1 MNKQVSLKVIPLG
14 PEMTGWNL
22 SRGNHRGAHSWLH
35 DITHRNQREQD
46 SKLCRKKNPWFCLSA
61 YRSAV
66 CFLNDEKR
74 EKKRKI
80 EKKKLW
86 KIWSWYFALLG
97 KSFCIYQS
105 WQGNKMPEIL
115 SVCCAWRQ
123 IIAEAIVPH
132 AANKNT
138 VVHKLKSYE
147 KRRVQQLTSIL
158 LLLSFVCT
166 SWPYWRAYQELV
178 LHRHHVYCQGISTKW
193 QITAF
198 GVQGAEK

>member
-1 MNKQVSLKVIPLG
+1 MTSLTGIKGNKTLSYAGKKPLVLFVCLQKCSL
-14 PEMTGWNL
+14 L
-22 SRGNHRGAHSWLH
+22 SEWR
-35 DITHRNQREQD
+35 
-46 SKLCRKKNPWFCLSA
+46 
-61 YRSAV
+61 
-66 CFLNDEKR
+66 
-74 EKKRKI
+74 KKRKKKKNW
-80 EKKKLW
+80 KKKLW